1 MTLPSPELQQK
12 ISELQTPPA
21 TVLVIGGGGREHS
34 ITHKLVQSGQ
44 VGAIFASPGN
54 AGIAL
59 LPKTKCIRRHIH
71 STCFSVVNQLQTLA
85 LDLNNKEAVCAFCK
99 HFYVDLV
106 VIGPE
111 DYLASGFVDYL
122 TSRGVKC
129 FGPTSAC
136 ATLEFVA
143 LKKKQRNILPSKK
156 KNRLATAWLIEL
168 CGYKCWVVKAVGLTR
183 GKGVH
188 VTKSAEE
195 ACATVTS
202 FLKDKIY
209 KEAGS
214 EIVLEEVLVG
224 EEISALCF
232 TDGESV
238 EMMPLVQDYKRLE
251 LGDRGPNTGGMG
263 STCPY
268 QKLTKEE
275 MKFIEENI
283 MLKVIKYMKQK
294 GNTYKGVLYAG
305 LIKTDS
311 NIFVL
316 EFNCRFGDPEA
327 EVSPRSYSELSFTVA
342 RLDKNFDIYNKI
354 MVLMPLLQSDLYEVM
369 QSCVNGNLS
378 EHRVSWRQE
387 LYTLG
392 VVMASEG
399 YPRKYRTGFPIKGLT
414 EADDGAPGAV
424 VYHCGTAVNDSG
436 QIVTNGGR
444 VLCVVGSGIHPSA
457 AKLMAYSTV
466 ACIDFEGCFFRR
478 DIGRTTL
485 SRSLQGT
492 HSNLASVDVYL
503 EAGVDL
509 KMAREIQGILEPLCR
524 QTSRPGTEDLKIG
537 GFGAFFDLESAGY
550 QYPLLVSGTDGVGTK
565 IKIAAQCGKY
575 ETIGIDLVAMSV
587 NDILTHNAEPLFFL
601 DYIAVNAI
609 DFTDIEQ
616 IVKGMAEGCKQ
627 ANCALIG
634 GETAELP
641 GLYAPGELDLA
652 GFAVGA
658 LEKGRDLKL
667 PLTEK
672 STNHYN
678 RIKEGDVVLGLASSG
693 IHSNGFSMIRKIIDQ
708 MNTNLNAPA
717 SWNHDL
723 DFGSALLTPTKI
735 YVKSLLPIL
744 RSGKVKAAVHVTGG
758 GLIDNIPRVLPSQLG
773 VILDALSWPI
783 HDEFQW
789 IAAAG
794 DIAPSEMAHI
804 FNCGIGMVLIV
815 ENGEVD
821 PVKNCLEE
829 RGERCYEIGKVYRI
843 NPEANERQ
851 VHIRN
856 LNEAF
861 SKLPCITTSIK
872 YLKSRKK
879 LVAVLIS
886 GEGTNMV
893 ALVSYSKQ
901 HCSSYDVVLVISN
914 KKDAAGLAKARDMGI
929 PAQFIASSKKG
940 TEDFENSLQQ
950 ALVEY
955 EVELICLAGFM
966 QILSGILVTQACG
979 SSGIAGNFLK
989 KWVGRIVNIHP
1000 ALLPLFKGLHPHRQ
1014 ALDAGVRVSGAT
1026 VHFAEEEV
1034 DSGGIISQRAV
1045 PVYTTDSE
1053 STLSER
1059 IKQIEHDIYPNAVD
1073 KVARGFVRRISSNKV
1088 CWTH

>member
-1 MTLPSPELQQK
+1 MTTLPSPVLQQQ
-12 ISELQTPPA
+12 ISESQIPPA

-34 ITHKLVQSGQ
+34 ITHKLVLSGH
-44 VGAIFASPGN
+44 VGTIFASPGN

-59 LPKTKCIRRHIH
+59 LPKTKCI
-71 STCFSVVNQLQTLA
+71 L
-85 LDLNNKEAVCAFCK
+85 LDLNNNEAVCSFCK
-99 HFYVDLV
+99 ESYVDLV

-111 DYLASGFVDYL
+111 EYLASGLVDYL
-122 TSRGVKC
+122 TSHGIKC

-136 ATLEFVA
+136 AMLESNKGLA
-143 LKKKQRNILPSKK
+143 KKLMVELNIP
-156 KNRLATAWLIEL
+156 TAQFKICRTEEEAKEHIAN
-168 CGYKCWVVKAVGLTR
+168 CGYKSWVIKAVGLTG

-195 ACATVTS
+195 ACETVTA
-202 FLKDKIY
+202 FLKEKIY

-214 EIVLEEVLVG
+214 EIVLEELLVG

-263 STCPY
+263 ATCPY
-268 QKLTKEE
+268 QKLSKEE
-275 MKFIEENI
+275 MKFIKKNI
-283 MLKVIKYMKQK
+283 MLKVVQYTKQQ

-305 LIKTDS
+305 LMKTDS
-311 NIFVL
+311 SIFVL

-327 EVSPRSYSELSFTVA
+327 EV
-342 RLDKNFDIYNKI
+342 
-354 MVLMPLLQSDLYEVM
+354 LMPLLQSDLYEIM
-369 QSCVNGNLS
+369 QSCVNESLS
-378 EHRVSWRQE
+378 ECPISWRQE

-392 VVMASEG
+392 VVMASKG
-399 YPRKYRTGFPIKGLT
+399 YPQQYRTGFPIKGLN
-414 EADDGAPGAV
+414 EADDGAPEAV
-424 VYHCGTAVNDSG
+424 VYHCGTAVNDNG

-444 VLCVVGSGIHPSA
+444 VLCVVGSGVHPSA

-466 ACIDFEGCFFRR
+466 ACIDFEGRFFRR

-509 KMAREIQGILEPLCR
+509 KMASQLQGILEPLCR
-524 QTSRPGTEDLKIG
+524 QSSRPGTEDVKIG

-550 QYPLLVSGTDGVGTK
+550 QYPLLVSGSDGVGTK
-565 IKIAAQCGKY
+565 LMIAAQCGKY

-601 DYIAVNAI
+601 DYIAVNAVE
-609 DFTDIEQ
+609 FADIEQ
-616 IVKGMAEGCKQ
+616 IVKGMVDGCKE

-641 GLYAPGELDLA
+641 ALYAPGEMDLA

-658 LEKGRDLKL
+658 LEKGRDLRL

-672 STNHYN
+672 
-678 RIKEGDVVLGLASSG
+678 IKEGDVVLGLASSG
-693 IHSNGFSMIRKIIDQ
+693 IHSNGFSMIRKIIEQ

-723 DFGSALLTPTKI
+723 DFGSALLIPTKI
-735 YVKSLLPIL
+735 YVKSLLPTV
-744 RSGKVKAAVHVTGG
+744 RSGKVKAAAHITGG
-758 GLIDNIPRVLPSQLG
+758 GLIDNIPRVLPSQFG
-773 VILDALSWPI
+773 
-783 HDEFQW
+783 EFQW
-789 IAAAG
+789 IAAGG
-794 DIAPSEMAHI
+794 DIAPSEMVHI
-804 FNCGIGMVLIV
+804 FNCGIGMTLIV
-815 ENGEVD
+815 ESGEVD
-821 PVKNCLEE
+821 SVKNSLEA
-829 RGERCYEIGKVYRI
+829 RGERCYEIGKVYHI
-843 NPEANERQ
+843 NPEENEQQ
-851 VHIRN
+851 VRIRH

-861 SKLPCITTSIK
+861 SKVPCITTSIK
-872 YLKSRKK
+872 YLKSRKRR
-879 LVAVLIS
+879 VAVLIS
-886 GEGTNMV
+886 GEGSNMV
-893 ALVSYSKQ
+893 ALISYAKQ
-901 HCSSYDVVLVISN
+901 HCSSYDVVLVVSN
-914 KKDAAGLAKARDMGI
+914 RKDAPGLAKAKDMGI
-929 PAQFIASSKKG
+929 RTQFIAPSRKEGDS
-940 TEDFENSLQQ
+940 FENSLQQ
-950 ALVEY
+950 ALIAY
-955 EVELICLAGFM
+955 EVELVCLAGFM
-966 QILSGILVTQACG
+966 QILSDYYKLTV
-979 SSGIAGNFLK
+979 SSGIAGNFLRE
-989 KWVGRIVNIHP
+989 WVGRIVNIHP
-1000 ALLPLFKGLHPHRQ
+1000 ALLPLFKGLNPHRQ

-1026 VHFAEEEV
+1026 VHFVEEEV
-1034 DSGGIISQRAV
+1034 DSGGIISQRSV
-1045 PVYTTDSE
+1045 PVHTTDSE

-1059 IKQIEHDIYPNAVD
+1059 IKQIEHEIYPKAVD